1 MAYMY
6 FAKVNVNSEE
16 IYDVYKKKVLLDD
29 ILRDIILRVDSKVS
43 IDLPKNKGCI
53 KFITINKDERMGYI
67 TGRVVKIFSDEIKIY
82 DKEAD
87 DLIDLPNDKLA
98 RTATFYFDVNKE
110 IIAFTTGQYLGTN
123 QFCNFFELLLNE
135 HIGRNLFKVVLL
147 KNEDG
152 FRERLK
158 LFRKI
163 LKVDLTLVPKNPGA
177 YEFKKMYANPESIVQ
192 VGATQYRQEFSI
204 DKKSS
209 NGLNM
214 DNEFMNNAILGV
226 SSGYGDMKVEGI
238 GDDGE
243 KMTVNSCKD
252 VVEKKSIPDNS
263 KHSITYIHEQGKSA
277 IVGILAKAA
286 KRIL

>member
-16 IYDVYKKKVLLDD
+16 IYDVYNKKVLLADV
-29 ILRDIILRVDSKVS
+29 LKDIILKVDSKVS
-43 IDLPKNKGCI
+43 VDLPKNKGCI
-53 KFITINKDERMGYI
+53 KFITISKDERMGYI

-98 RTATFYFDVNKE
+98 RTATFYFDVYKE
-110 IIAFTTGQYLGTN
+110 IIAFTTGQYLSTN

-135 HIGRNLFKVVLL
+135 HVGKNLFKVVLL

-163 LKVDLTLVPKNPGA
+163 LKVDLILVPKNPGA
-177 YEFKKMYANPESIVQ
+177 CDIERMYANPEIIEQVQ
-192 VGATQYRQEFSI
+192 ATCYRQEFSI
-204 DKKSS
+204 DRKSS
-209 NGLNM
+209 NGLNI
-214 DNEFMNNAILGV
+214 DNAFMNNAILGV

-252 VVEKKSIPDNS
+252 VVERKSIPDNV
-263 KHSITYIHEQGKSA
+263 KHSIPYVHEQGKSSIA
-277 IVGILAKAA
+277 YILGKLM
-286 KRIL
+286 KRNM